1 MPGKKIKIL
10 STRPVGDSLV
20 LQAAALNIILDEIS
34 FIETEEIIDNTTA
47 NKIKRLSEQPINAVF
62 TSMNAAEALRRFI
75 PKNSP
80 WNIFCIGNT
89 TRKLLENIFG
99 SKNIK
104 GTGTDAADLAGNII
118 TNSGI
123 EKVHFFCGDHRRDE
137 MPEKLIEN
145 NVAIEE
151 IVVYKTIQ
159 TTHIINDHYDGILFF
174 SPSAVES
181 FLMSNSIPDTT
192 SVFAIGATTADALK
206 PFAKQRVI
214 IADRPGKKN
223 LVELAINYFSTN

>member
-80 WNIFCIGNT
+80 WNIF
-89 TRKLLENIFG
+89 
-99 SKNIK
+99 
-104 GTGTDAADLAGNII
+104 
-118 TNSGI
+118 
-123 EKVHFFCGDHRRDE
+123 
-137 MPEKLIEN
+137 
-145 NVAIEE
+145 
-151 IVVYKTIQ
+151 
-159 TTHIINDHYDGILFF
+159 
-174 SPSAVES
+174 
-181 FLMSNSIPDTT
+181 
-192 SVFAIGATTADALK
+192 
-206 PFAKQRVI
+206 
-214 IADRPGKKN
+214 
-223 LVELAINYFSTN
+223 